1 MIKYRTEIDGLRTVA
16 IIPVILFHL
25 GNSFLKGGFYGVDV
39 FFVISGYLITKILTE
54 DIQNGNFSMPRFWL
68 RRVKRLL
75 PLTLAVI
82 LVTLII
88 APFVVYKP
96 FVKDISKDI
105 FPALFSYF
113 NFHGLY
119 DFGNYWGG
127 KAEQSL
133 FLHTWSLSVEEQFYL
148 LYPFL
153 LYFAYK
159 YFKNFTFPI
168 LIVTVVSFF
177 LFFFYSKINQDFDFA
192 FYMLPTRIWEL
203 TIGGLI
209 GVIKKPKLKNE
220 NYLPIIGILF
230 IVISYLIGSNILYL
244 LPVIGSALI
253 ILFSTQNDIIGKVL
267 STKPFV
273 FIGKISYSLY
283 LWHWVIIVLFKN
295 LQYQFQE
302 INYHLIN
309 GLIILL
315 TFLLAYLSYT
325 FIENKTR
332 NYQHTPK
339 IVLAGIAIIAGIT
352 LYYQSD
358 FYKPYYKSKYN
369 QSTNYVSYYDIS
381 PTQVFYDTND
391 PLWYNV
397 IRPMRLSE
405 FTDAYKKEGII
416 TNKKNGTPK
425 IILIGDSHGV
435 MWGKLLDEISD
446 ELNVTLSCYTSN
458 ASKPFFNMD
467 KINLQDKNK
476 YFTKIQRIEY
486 AKSIV
491 GNIEKW
497 KPKVVVLACRWDC
510 SGEKT
515 KQQLDELLFYLEKRK
530 VHLLLFTQ
538 PPVLNFMED
547 KNAGQ
552 YFTYLGIQP
561 NNGYNFLEINNSNV
575 KKSNDY
581 IKSLALKYANVS
593 FYDVY
598 ENMVSD
604 NRIKISFDNDLLYF
618 DDDHLSYCGAAIH
631 KQKILSKINSV
642 INLNNEK
649 GAYKTSENDSH

>member
-25 GNSFLKGGFYGVDV
+25 GYSFVKGGFYGVDV
-39 FFVISGYLITKILTE
+39 FFVISGYLITKILTD

-75 PLTLAVI
+75 PLALTVI

-88 APFVVYKP
+88 AHFVVYKP
-96 FVKDISKDI
+96 IVKDISKDI

-113 NFHGLY
+113 NFHALY

-148 LYPFL
+148 LYPIF

-159 YFKNFTFPI
+159 YFKNFTVPI
-168 LIVTVVSFF
+168 LIITIVSLF
-177 LFFFYSKINQDFDFA
+177 LFFFYLKINQDFNFA

-203 TIGGLI
+203 SIGGLI
-209 GVIKKPKLKNE
+209 GVIKKPIIKNE
-220 NYLPIIGILF
+220 NYLPIIGIFF
-230 IVISYLIGSNILYL
+230 IVISYLIRSNILYII
-244 LPVIGSALI
+244 PVIGAALI
-253 ILFSTQNDIIGKVL
+253 ILFSTPNDIIGKVL

-302 INYHLIN
+302 INHHLLN

-339 IVLAGIAIIAGIT
+339 IVLSGIAIIAGIT

-358 FYKPYYKSKYN
+358 FYKPYYNSKYN
-369 QSTNYVSYYDIS
+369 QSTYYVSYYDIS
-381 PTQVFYDTND
+381 PTPFVQDTND
-391 PLWYNV
+391 PIWHNV
-397 IRPMRLSE
+397 IRPIRLPE
-405 FTDAYKKEGII
+405 FNDVYKKEGII

-458 ASKPFFNMD
+458 GSMPFFNMD
-467 KINLQDKNK
+467 NINLQDENK
-476 YFTKIQRIEY
+476 YYTNIQRIEY

-491 GNIEKW
+491 ENIEKW
-497 KPKVVVLACRWDC
+497 KPKVVVLACRWDNLN
-510 SGEKT
+510 EKA
-515 KQQLDELLFYLEKRK
+515 KKQLDDLLLYIEKRN
-530 VHLLLFTQ
+530 VHVSLFTQ
-538 PPVLNFMED
+538 PPVLDFVEN

-552 YFTYLGIQP
+552 YFAYIGIKP
-561 NNGYNFLEINNSNV
+561 NIGYNFLEMNNSNV

-581 IKSLALKYANVS
+581 IKSLALKYSNVS
-593 FYDVY
+593 VYDVY
-598 ENMVSD
+598 KNMVSD
-604 NRIKISFDNDLLYF
+604 NKIKISFNNDLLYF
-618 DDDHLSYCGAAIH
+618 DDDHLSYYGAAMH
-631 KQKILSKINSV
+631 KQNILSKINSI

-649 GAYKTSENDSH
+649 VAYKTNKNGNH

>member
-25 GNSFLKGGFYGVDV
+25 GYSFLKGGFYGVDV

-75 PLTLAVI
+75 PLALIVI

-96 FVKDISKDI
+96 FIKDIIKDI

-113 NFHGLY
+113 NFHALY

-159 YFKNFTFPI
+159 YFKNFIVPI
-168 LIVTVVSFF
+168 LIITIVSLF

-203 TIGGLI
+203 SIGGLI
-209 GVIKKPKLKNE
+209 GVIKKSKIKNE

-230 IVISYLIGSNILYL
+230 IVISYLIGGNILYL
-244 LPVIGSALI
+244 LPVIGAALI
-253 ILFSTQNDIIGKVL
+253 ILFSTPNDIIGKVL

-302 INYHLIN
+302 INHHLIN

-358 FYKPYYKSKYN
+358 FYKPYYNSKYN
-369 QSTNYVSYYDIS
+369 QSTYYVSYYDIS
-381 PTQVFYDTND
+381 PTQVIQDTND
-391 PLWYNV
+391 PLWYNI
-397 IRPMRLSE
+397 IRPIRHPE

-467 KINLQDKNK
+467 NINLQDENK
-476 YFTKIQRIEY
+476 YYTKNQRIEY

-491 GNIEKW
+491 RNIEKW
-497 KPKVVVLACRWDC
+497 KPKVVVLACRWDNLD
-510 SGEKT
+510 EKT
-515 KQQLDELLFYLEKRK
+515 KKQLDDLLFYIEKRN
-530 VHLLLFTQ
+530 VHVLLFTQ
-538 PPVLNFMED
+538 PPVLNFMGD

-561 NNGYNFLEINNSNV
+561 NNGYNFLEMNNSNV
-575 KKSNDY
+575 KKSNDN
-581 IKSLALKYANVS
+581 IKSLALKYSNVS
-593 FYDVY
+593 VYDVY
-598 ENMVSD
+598 KNMVSD
-604 NRIKISFDNDLLYF
+604 NKIKISFDNDLLYF
-618 DDDHLSYCGAAIH
+618 DDDHLSYHGAAIH
-631 KQKILSKINSV
+631 KQNILSKINSI

-649 GAYKTSENDSH
+649 GAYKTDENGSH

>member
-16 IIPVILFHL
+16 IIPVILFLL
-25 GNSFLKGGFYGVDV
+25 GYNFLKGGFYGVDV

-54 DIQNGNFSMPRFWL
+54 DIQNGHFSMPRFWL

-75 PLTLAVI
+75 PLALTVI

-96 FVKDISKDI
+96 YVKDISKDI

-113 NFHGLY
+113 NFHALY

-159 YFKNFTFPI
+159 YFKNFTVPI
-168 LIVTVVSFF
+168 LIITIISLF
-177 LFFFYSKINQDFDFA
+177 LFFFYSKINHDFDFA

-203 TIGGLI
+203 SIGGLI
-209 GVIKKPKLKNE
+209 GVIKKPTIKNE
-220 NYLPIIGILF
+220 SYLPIIGIFF

-244 LPVIGSALI
+244 LPVFGAALI
-253 ILFSTQNDIIGKVL
+253 VLFSTPNDIIGKVL

-302 INYHLIN
+302 INHHLIN

-325 FIENKTR
+325 FIENRTR

-352 LYYQSD
+352 LYFQSD
-358 FYKPYYKSKYN
+358 FYKPYYNSKYN
-369 QSTNYVSYYDIS
+369 QSTYYVSYYDIS
-381 PTQVFYDTND
+381 PTQVIQDTND
-391 PLWYNV
+391 PIWYNV
-397 IRPMRLSE
+397 IRPIRLPE

-435 MWGKLLDEISD
+435 MWGKMLDEISD
-446 ELNVTLSCYTSN
+446 ELKVTLSCYTSN

-467 KINLQDKNK
+467 NINLQDENK
-476 YFTKIQRIEY
+476 YYTKIQRIEY
-486 AKSIV
+486 AKSFV

-497 KPKVVVLACRWDC
+497 KPKVVVLVCRWDNLD
-510 SGEKT
+510 GKT
-515 KQQLDELLFYLEKRK
+515 KKQLDDLLFYIEKRN
-530 VHLLLFTQ
+530 VHVLLFTQ

-561 NNGYNFLEINNSNV
+561 NNGYNFLEMNNSNV
-575 KKSNDY
+575 TKSNDY
-581 IKSLALKYANVS
+581 IKSLVAKYSNVS
-593 FYDVY
+593 VYDVY
-598 ENMVSD
+598 KNMLSD
-604 NRIKISFDNDLLYF
+604 NKIKISFDNDLLYF
-618 DDDHLSYCGAAIH
+618 DDDHLSYYGAAIH
-631 KQKILSKINSV
+631 KQNILSKINSI
-642 INLNNEK
+642 INSNNFNRD
-649 GAYKTSENDSH
+649 ENGSH

>member
-25 GNSFLKGGFYGVDV
+25 GYSFVKGGFYGVDV
-39 FFVISGYLITKILTE
+39 FFVISGYLITKILTD

-75 PLTLAVI
+75 PLALTVI

-88 APFVVYKP
+88 AHFVVYKP
-96 FVKDISKDI
+96 FVKNISKDI

-113 NFHGLY
+113 NFHALY
-119 DFGNYWGG
+119 DFGNYWGR

-133 FLHTWSLSVEEQFYL
+133 YLHTWSLSVEEQFYL

-159 YFKNFTFPI
+159 YFKNFTVPI
-168 LIVTVVSFF
+168 LIITIVSLF
-177 LFFFYSKINQDFDFA
+177 LFFFYSKINQDFA

-203 TIGGLI
+203 SIGGLI
-209 GVIKKPKLKNE
+209 GVIKKPVIKNE
-220 NYLPIIGILF
+220 NYLPIIGIFF
-230 IVISYLIGSNILYL
+230 IITSYLIRSNILYF
-244 LPVIGSALI
+244 LPVIGAALI
-253 ILFSTQNDIIGKVL
+253 ILFSTPNDIIGKIL

-302 INYHLIN
+302 INHHLLN

-339 IVLAGIAIIAGIT
+339 IVLAGITIIAGIT

-358 FYKPYYKSKYN
+358 FYKPYYNSKYN
-369 QSTNYVSYYDIS
+369 QSTYYVSYYDIS
-381 PTQVFYDTND
+381 PTPFVQDTND
-391 PLWYNV
+391 PIWYNV
-397 IRPMRLSE
+397 TRPIRLPE
-405 FTDAYKKEGII
+405 FNDVYKKEGII

-458 ASKPFFNMD
+458 GSMPFFNMD
-467 KINLQDKNK
+467 NINLQDKNK
-476 YFTKIQRIEY
+476 YYTKIQRIKY

-491 GNIEKW
+491 ENIEKW
-497 KPKVVVLACRWDC
+497 KPKVIVLA
-510 SGEKT
+510 
-515 KQQLDELLFYLEKRK
+515 
-530 VHLLLFTQ
+530 
-538 PPVLNFMED
+538 
-547 KNAGQ
+547 
-552 YFTYLGIQP
+552 
-561 NNGYNFLEINNSNV
+561 
-575 KKSNDY
+575 
-581 IKSLALKYANVS
+581 
-593 FYDVY
+593 
-598 ENMVSD
+598 
-604 NRIKISFDNDLLYF
+604 
-618 DDDHLSYCGAAIH
+618 
-631 KQKILSKINSV
+631 
-642 INLNNEK
+642 
-649 GAYKTSENDSH
+649 